1 MWNYLFEIVGE
12 YSELCGE
19 RFFAQCDI
27 KEEAE
32 EMLAENFWGEEIAY
46 LGKYTDDEAEMMGYD
61 TY

>member
-1 MWNYLFEIVGE
+1 MWNYLFEIVSE

-19 RFFAQCDI
+19 RVFVQCDT

-32 EMLAENFWGEEIAY
+32 EIMAQDFWGEKVAY

-61 TY
+61 TF

>member
-1 MWNYLFEIVGE
+1 MWNYLFEIVSE

-19 RFFAQCDI
+19 RFFAQCDT

-32 EMLAENFWGEEIAY
+32 EIMAENFWGEKVAY
-46 LGKYTDDEAEMMGYD
+46 IGKYTDEEADMMGYD